1 MRYYFNFIDGIT
13 TLDQD
18 GCEFADLAGAKAE
31 AVKACADLFR
41 GPFSQEFWD
50 GEPWKLWV
58 TDQADGGGDTVFT
71 LTFTAS

>member
-41 GPFSQEFWD
+41 GPFSQEFSTESR
-50 GEPWKLWV
+50 GNSGSRNKS
-58 TDQADGGGDTVFT
+58 A
-71 LTFTAS
+71 